1 MRIPLLL
8 SLLTLGACASPLPQ
22 PDAGKAWVDLYATAG
37 YTLMA
42 HRLDDQRWPDG
53 RYFQVA
59 PGAHQ
64 LDVRFQFE
72 QAGARQRLRAAG
84 VGGRYL
90 EAQTHLQRMT
100 SRGHLEVARIL
111 QHPLIHPHRL
121 QARRQVDP
129 GLSGVVPGWQ
139 QGAAAEDQGQGAEQQ

>member
-1 MRIPLLL
+1 MRTPLLL

-59 PGAHQ
+59 P
-64 LDVRFQFE
+64 
-72 QAGARQRLRAAG
+72 
-84 VGGRYL
+84 
-90 EAQTHLQRMT
+90 
-100 SRGHLEVARIL
+100 ARISWMCASSSKW
-111 QHPLIHPHRL
+111 P
-121 QARRQVDP
+121 AV
-129 GLSGVVPGWQ
+129 
-139 QGAAAEDQGQGAEQQ
+139 AAVTSSTANRCR

>member
-1 MRIPLLL
+1 MRTPLLL

-72 QAGARQRLRAAG
+72 VAGGGGGDEFNGEPLQMTCHLRFDYDGFAAG
-84 VGGRYL
+84 QRYRLELRPQLRKALARLTDASGR
-90 EAQTHLQRMT
+90 
-100 SRGHLEVARIL
+100 EVARS
-111 QHPLIHPHRL
+111 
-121 QARRQVDP
+121 DF
-129 GLSGVVPGWQ
+129 
-139 QGAAAEDQGQGAEQQ
+139 QGPMDCSLP